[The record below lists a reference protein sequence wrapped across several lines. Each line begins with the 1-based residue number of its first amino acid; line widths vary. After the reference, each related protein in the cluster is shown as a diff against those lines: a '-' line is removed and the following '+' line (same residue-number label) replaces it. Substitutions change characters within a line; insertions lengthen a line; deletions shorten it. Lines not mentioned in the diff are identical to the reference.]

1 MPLLKRIRSPSQPSA
16 PWSKGWKV
24 QLVFTKSSRAPLVIT
39 PAGQVLTTPLQ
50 RYQYVLVV
58 AEDSPLAQLDE
69 IRIAQIKDT
78 PLIMRHKRFLSRTSL
93 DRLFAARNG
102 RQLLDGYCRG
112 KRSRRQSHPLGSKPA
127 KLLLLQLGDPREFH
141 SE

>member
-1 MPLLKRIRSPSQPSA
+1 MLANIETKEENSHLLEQHLREGRFDVIVFSRLGDEPLPGIK
-16 PWSKGWKV
+16 
-24 QLVFTKSSRAPLVIT
+24 
-39 PAGQVLTTPLQ
+39 TTPLQ

-58 AEDSPLAQLDE
+58 AEDSSLAQLDE

-112 KRSRRQSHPLGSKPA
+112 KRSRRQSHPLGAKPA

-141 SE
+141 SK

>member
-1 MPLLKRIRSPSQPSA
+1 MLANIETKEEDSHLLEQHLREGRFDVIVFSRLGDEPLPGIK
-16 PWSKGWKV
+16 
-24 QLVFTKSSRAPLVIT
+24 
-39 PAGQVLTTPLQ
+39 TTPLQ

-78 PLIMRHKRFLSRTSL
+78 PLIMRHKCFLSRISL

-102 RQLLDGYCRG
+102 RQLLDGHCRG
-112 KRSRRQSHPLGSKPA
+112 KCSRRQSHPLGSKPA
-127 KLLLLQLGDPREFH
+127 KLLLL
-141 SE
+141 